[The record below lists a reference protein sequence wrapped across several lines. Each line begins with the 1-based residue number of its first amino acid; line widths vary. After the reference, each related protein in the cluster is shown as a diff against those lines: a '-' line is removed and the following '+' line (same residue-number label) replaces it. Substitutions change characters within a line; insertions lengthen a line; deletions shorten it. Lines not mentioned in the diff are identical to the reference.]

1 MMGHRRNRSAG
12 VSQQRL
18 FNVGGFYGETEKVDG
33 NELGEFW
40 KSGQHVQSPETG
52 RCLDGGKRMRREAAG
67 EVRGIEKT
75 RRARPCILGEGL
87 KVS

>member
-1 MMGHRRNRSAG
+1 MMGHRKNRSAG

-18 FNVGGFYGETEKVDG
+18 FNVGGVDG